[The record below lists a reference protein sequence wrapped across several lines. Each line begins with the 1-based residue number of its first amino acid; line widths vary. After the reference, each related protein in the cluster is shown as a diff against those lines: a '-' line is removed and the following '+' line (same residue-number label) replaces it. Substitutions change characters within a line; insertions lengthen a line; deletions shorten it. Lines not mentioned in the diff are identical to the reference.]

1 VFGGSR
7 ALKKFEEQ
15 LNIRKKRFNYTPSS
29 EANNIAKIIEKNGF
43 YIIKDFISKEKVEE
57 LRILVENKLNTG
69 SCLIGLNN
77 VQKNFKNSVPFAA
90 IEQPFVNVHEIIS
103 IAL

>member
-43 YIIKDFISKEKVEE
+43 YIV
-57 LRILVENKLNTG
+57 
-69 SCLIGLNN
+69 
-77 VQKNFKNSVPFAA
+77 
-90 IEQPFVNVHEIIS
+90 S
-103 IAL
+103 IPKKQTV